1 MEEIA
6 NKRGIK
12 MAQVAMAWIFSKP
25 GVTAP
30 VVGSTKLQNLKEII
44 GELPLVAF
52 VANLFF

>member
-12 MAQVAMAWIFSKP
+12 MAQVAMACIFSKP

-30 VVGSTKLQNLKEII
+30 VVGSTKLENLKEII
-44 GELPLVAF
+44 GKLSLVVF
-52 VANLFF
+52 VVDLFF